1 MKTFYRL
8 ILAAAA
14 IFLTSASCTI
24 EPPLKLAAQEVLVD
38 MPMVLTD
45 LDIVWDIDADLTTDW
60 HYGWDILDDELF
72 GDLKYPEPTSF
83 EVRRYFIGPQMDTP
97 HTSVDAFTIY
107 DKTFRRK
114 YEFGYYDL
122 LIWSNIDS
130 KDNTQVVLIDESDLD
145 NVTATTTVTKGMSGL
160 GKNTKASSTITAIYN
175 QPEIFYST
183 YARNIHISHEYD
195 DYDYYNEEEGVYVKV
210 INTNLSPVVYIYLV
224 QLIILN
230 NEDGRI
236 KSASGNAALSAMANS
251 TSVNTGHTA
260 YDPCTV
266 YFSTRM
272 KQDVIVDGQIT
283 DIIGGK
289 LTTYGLCDLEP
300 FTKSGSKYEGSRADL
315 PNYLYID
322 VTYSNDTE
330 ETLRFDVTQQ
340 CQDQAHGG
348 IITVTIDAHDLK
360 VPESGDL
367 SAGSLFVPTVE
378 DYDEVIYDIPM

>member
-1 MKTFYRL
+1 MKTLSRL
-8 ILAAAA
+8 ILAAAT
-14 IFLTSASCTI
+14 LLGVVSCRI
-24 EPPLKLAAQEVLVD
+24 EPPLRLPAQEVLVD
-38 MPMVLTD
+38 LPVVLTD
-45 LDIVWDIDADLTTDW
+45 LDIVWDIDADLSTNW
-60 HYGWDILDDELF
+60 YYGWDNVDQELF
-72 GDLKYPEPTSF
+72 GDLTYPEPTNF
-83 EVRRYFIGPQMDTP
+83 EVRRYFLGPEMNVP
-97 HTSVDAFTIY
+97 HSDVDAFTVY

-130 KDNTQVVLIDESDLD
+130 EDGTQVVTINESDLD
-145 NVTATTTVTKGMSGL
+145 NVMASTTVTKGMTGL
-160 GKNTKASSTITAIYN
+160 SKGPNPTAVTGIFN

-210 INTNLSPVVYIYLV
+210 INTNLSPLVYIYLV
-224 QLIILN
+224 QVLIQN
-230 NEDGRI
+230 NEDGRV
-236 KSASGNAALSAMANS
+236 KTASGNAALSAMANS
-251 TSVNTGHTA
+251 TNVNNGHTA

-272 KQDVIVDGQIT
+272 KQDVIVDGKIT

-289 LTTYGLCDLEP
+289 LTTYGLCDMEP
-300 FTKSGSKYEGSRADL
+300 YTRAGAKYEGSLSNL

-330 ETLRFDVTQQ
+330 ETLRFDVTKQ
-340 CQDQAHGG
+340 CQEQAHGG
-348 IITVTIDAHDLK
+348 IITITIDAHDLK
-360 VPESGDL
+360 VPDSGDV

-378 DYDEVIYDIPM
+378 DYDEIIYDIPM